1 MGTLTFH
8 VQQVQRAAKVF
19 LCTFYKYG
27 KENRTVANKGLSL
40 MFHLRERSAA

>member
-1 MGTLTFH
+1 MRTLAFH

-27 KENRTVANKGLSL
+27 KENGTVANKGLFL
-40 MFHLRERSAA
+40 MFHLREESAA